1 MLVIELSQTEI
12 KFLLWMRYQVSDY
25 IAAILRFRGLK
36 VCGVLYQSW
45 DAMLSLFSN
54 ERDHLPQ

>member
-12 KFLLWMRYQVSDY
+12 KFLLRMRYQVSDY
-25 IAAILRFRGLK
+25 TAAILRLRGLK

-45 DAMLSLFSN
+45 DAVLSSFSN